1 MKKEDYSLNKKSRL
15 LSTVVWNLLLLIV
28 GSLITA
34 TAINGLVIPN
44 NYIAGGVT
52 GLALVLHYL
61 LPSIPVGA
69 LVFLL
74 NIPLFIFGWMFV
86 GRRFFFYS
94 LAGMTIFS
102 TALFVPIPVF
112 PLKDP
117 LLQVLSA
124 GIIAGIG
131 SGIVLRSLG
140 SGGGLDILSV
150 ILLKRFSIRIGL
162 TIMFFNGMLMLC
174 CLYWFDVEKVLYTFI
189 YIFVTTQLLNLVV
202 TGLNQ
207 RKSVMVISHK
217 ADEIAAQIMNRM
229 HRGCTVVN
237 GEGGYSGKKLR
248 ILYTIITF
256 QEMSRFKDMVSQID
270 PDAFVVISETVE
282 VMGKGVGNQ
291 PHW

>member
-131 SGIVLRSLG
+131 IGIVLRSLG